1 MNNDNTN
8 YIVET
13 QVQRIKLNSI
23 LAVLPTTFRELL
35 CLVVETNFVPPW
47 FKREDAEGDRCG
59 SAGAIFLV
67 TFNQLSWALV
77 NCYAPIASSAVL
89 GETLAALQKI
99 RAEHGGLHTL
109 RVDVLS

>member
-1 MNNDNTN
+1 MKDPNTVPC
-8 YIVET
+8 VEQ
-13 QVQRIKLNSI
+13 QVQRIKLSSI
-23 LAVLPTTFRELL
+23 LAVLPTACMELL
-35 CLVVETNFVPPW
+35 SLVVETNFVPPW

-77 NCYAPIASSAVL
+77 NCYAPIATSAVL

>member
-1 MNNDNTN
+1 MNDDNTSC
-8 YIVET
+8 IAET
-13 QVQRIKLNSI
+13 QVRRIKLSN
-23 LAVLPTTFRELL
+23 VLETLPLEGAKLL

-77 NCYAPIASSAVL
+77 NCYAPIATSAVL

-99 RAEHGGLHTL
+99 RTEHGGHHTL
-109 RVDVLS
+109 RIDVLS